1 MPEGK
6 VLQLMRKF
14 GRNFQR
20 ALIFDRVSEHLRKYC
35 ADHDIDEVY
44 NEKFLEIPD
53 YVMEKVLEQIGKLS
67 NGSVEILNLVI
78 PKPDIPPD
86 IAENYKRVKKSPPKC
101 LILTSLKKCI
111 FLGKSTMD
119 RTIGGQTTTRNSKD
133 QKEN

>member
-1 MPEGK
+1 MCNLTLQVISNVPEEK
-6 VLQLMRKF
+6 VVQLMRRF

-35 ADHDIDEVY
+35 ARHDIDEVY

-101 LILTSLKKCI
+101 LI
-111 FLGKSTMD
+111 
-119 RTIGGQTTTRNSKD
+119 N
-133 QKEN
+133 